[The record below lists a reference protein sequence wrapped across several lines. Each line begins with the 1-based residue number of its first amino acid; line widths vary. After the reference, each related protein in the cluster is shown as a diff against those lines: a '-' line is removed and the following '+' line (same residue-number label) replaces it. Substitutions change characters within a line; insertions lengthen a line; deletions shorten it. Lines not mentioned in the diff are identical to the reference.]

1 MMYVLFANEVPVRI
15 GEYLLLFVEVCVLRV
30 ANVRL
35 DLDDVH
41 IKLQGGTSRR
51 RRRLNL
57 KQMGTRIRWNGGRR
71 HDRPTMLRVII
82 PACIPP
88 RAAPMYGS
96 R

>member
-1 MMYVLFANEVPVRI
+1 MYVLMANEVPVDV
-15 GEYLLLFVEVCVLRV
+15 GEYLLLLVKMCFLRV
-30 ANVRL
+30 ADVQLR
-35 DLDDVH
+35 LDDVH

-51 RRRLNL
+51 RKRLNL